1 MDVLGE
7 AGLDTV
13 ASPFLV
19 YGRRR
24 WHAQRALLEA
34 TTAATATPTTDDPHH
49 QQHHPSTSSSPP
61 HPRSPIILAPLRA
74 RIQAIITDP
83 SLLKTY
89 AHALDE
95 LELALIVRQD
105 PAAPRDVLDAMV
117 WLWVMSDEFVPLLRV
132 PTQEAVAIFAHFCVL
147 LKHHESH
154 WWLQGW
160 GDHIMVRA
168 REILDEEHRDWIEW
182 PMREMG
188 WMEGVER

>member
-7 AGLDTV
+7 AGLETV
-13 ASPFLV
+13 AKPFLI

-34 TTAATATPTTDDPHH
+34 TTAATTPTTTEPH
-49 QQHHPSTSSSPP
+49 QHHPSPADPSSP
-61 HPRSPIILAPLRA
+61 SPTLPSSILAPLRT
-74 RIQAIITDP
+74 RIQTTVTDP

-89 AHALDE
+89 THALDE
-95 LELALIVRQD
+95 LEGALVVRHD

-147 LKHHESH
+147 LKYYESH

-160 GDHIMVRA
+160 GEHIMMRA
-168 REILDEEHRDWIEW
+168 REILDEEHRGWIEW
-182 PMREMG
+182 PLREMG
-188 WMEGVER
+188 WMEGVEG